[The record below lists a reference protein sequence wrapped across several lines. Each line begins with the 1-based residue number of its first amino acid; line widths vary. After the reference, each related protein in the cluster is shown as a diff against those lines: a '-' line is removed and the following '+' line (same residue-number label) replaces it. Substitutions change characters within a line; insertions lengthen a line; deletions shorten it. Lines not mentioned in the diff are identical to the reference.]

1 MDENLHFEFNF
12 GAEVFGPS
20 GPREDCLSGTA
31 HIQYT
36 TINPKRRGK
45 YAARG
50 FHRMEMIATQELQAD
65 VSVAAADFLRTYAA
79 PSMPEVTYR
88 RMPPSS
94 TPTTTAPRRL
104 PQHLTVLTLNCN
116 AEMNGT
122 NAEIIADVIF
132 QHHQRSDGLSTNDG
146 ILLPDADTGVTADLV
161 CLQEVTVELYKS
173 LLKDTNLAKVF
184 EFYSVMDKE
193 HVLQAGGQLDV
204 PQTYTTETGKTPLAD
219 SHSVHGLAILSR
231 VAVVEFWSLPLQRS
245 NQSRRV
251 DVAIGSGWALANLHA
266 ESMQHPSCETIR
278 AAQFEQVVAE
288 LRNGVALA
296 AMHGGSETA
305 VGLLAGDLNTRSS
318 HGSGRALDLWLRE
331 QFEDTNTSGQLV
343 TTYIG
348 IAKTVHLNLDLGTV
362 ETRAH
367 IETDAT
373 KKEDEDEETGIDV
386 LYYDRVLQLAP
397 VAAAAVDWQATAVDG
412 LSDHKVVRATLALTQ
427 TPTQID

>member
-36 TINPKRRGK
+36 SINPKRQAK

-50 FHRMEMIATQELQAD
+50 FHRMEIIAKQQIQAD
-65 VSVAAADFLRTYAA
+65 VSVTASDFLRTYAA
-79 PSMPEVTYR
+79 PSMPEVLYR

-104 PQHLTVLTLNCN
+104 PPHVTVLTLNCN
-116 AEMNGT
+116 ADMNGT

-146 ILLPDADTGVTADLV
+146 MLPPDADTGVTVDLV

-173 LLKDTNLAKVF
+173 LLKDTKLAEVF

-193 HVLQAGGQLDV
+193 HVLQAGVQLEV
-204 PQTYTTETGKTPLAD
+204 PQTYTETGKTPSAD

-231 VAVVEFWSLPLQRS
+231 MAVVEFWSLPLQRS

-288 LRNGVALA
+288 LRKGVALA
-296 AMHGGSETA
+296 AMHGGGETA

-331 QFEDTNTSGQLV
+331 QFQDTNTSGQLV

-348 IAKTVHLNLDLGTV
+348 IAKSVHLNLDLSTV
-362 ETRAH
+362 EIGAQ
-367 IETDAT
+367 IKTDAT
-373 KKEDEDEETGIDV
+373 KKKHEDKETGVDV
-386 LYYDRVLQLAP
+386 RYYDRVLQLAP
-397 VAAAAVDWQATAVDG
+397 AAAAAVDWRATAVDG
-412 LSDHKVVRATLALTQ
+412 LSDHKVVTATLALTQ
-427 TPTQID
+427 PPAQID